1 MRINRKVAKTFVILL
16 LSVCFSMLLFT
27 TKEEPAKASI
37 SWNGGWYTNLCG
49 SGYAATYYSC
59 PGGCNP
65 YSGYCGGTAVFKFRC
80 GGQVN
85 QCNSNES
92 YCGGGCGF
100 DGLNNESEQID
111 VFDHYCRN
119 GGPGSWT
126 CGPANLLGYM
136 VWYHPPICS
145 NTCTPGG
152 WGPNL
157 SLFGPADYTFYNAAG
172 PFPVGFNYGASAG
185 SCGGDTCNGTCRG
198 DSSVTYQITIAGN
211 SPNTSYYQSY
221 YKGFANFH
229 TEFLNKGVYQWWVT
243 AYGSCSG
250 QRTSGIRHFTIDR
263 LPGLGGSIVS
273 NQLCT
278 FNGTTYPA
286 TAGYTG
292 ILPALASQSGLT
304 GGINNPLKM
313 SVTYVDPDGADDI
326 DYMEIW
332 VSRNGVGPA
341 NGNTG
346 SAGRGN
352 LHNYPWGYYLAPY
365 ASGES
370 YFSQGSQLADCTTPY
385 GAGQTTC
392 YTSAPPSNYIAYAYP
407 NTINKSGNQI
417 TVQWDV
423 GLMSAAKF
431 DGNLVVYAQMIDKQ
445 NIGTGWAY
453 LGAWKADVTRPVS
466 TANLTIKSPLT
477 FDVNY
482 TTFDAAPL
490 AGASLKKCTATSIG
504 IAPPIVITRT
514 APAPAGGTASFGF
527 VGATSQPCIDNQTG
541 LISYQSNATPFNS
554 SIDFSFSQA
563 DYGCNVGTSAPA
575 SLLLI
580 NPWLMT
586 TDGDTY
592 SKLGYSPNPLIQI
605 AAINDPSI
613 DEGLVGG
620 TGVVSSPRFFTT
632 MNGKTPYLSTYGY
645 LDNVGIG
652 VPRSSTNGL
661 NILPY
666 PDQNGVPKPS
676 SNFTNWYDF
685 LESRI
690 NTNVPAARIKVL
702 APGIYGPIATSTLTA
717 TAVNGPA
724 GPTVDQRVVVEK
736 VSGDL
741 TLKSITCDTKTIFLI
756 TGNLQIEPELL
767 ISEPTAG
774 AAAIVN
780 VPSNMNGCLFIV
792 KNKTTVG
799 IGTNK
804 VPPASNQAIYD
815 QVRSFIITD
824 KFESSVDATNNGLQ
838 IRGGVITNQNNTFKR
853 DIGIVL
859 NQTAPSEIFR
869 YDGGRYIYIFGKILT
884 DTIDF
889 SIKEVPF
896 IETSK

>member
-1 MRINRKVAKTFVILL
+1 MAIV
-16 LSVCFSMLLFT
+16 FSMLLFT
-27 TKEEPAKASI
+27 AKQEKTEAGI
-37 SWNGGWYTNLCG
+37 SWNGGWYINLCG
-49 SGYAATYYSC
+49 SGYSASYYGC
-59 PGGCNP
+59 YGGCNP
-65 YSGYCGGTAVFKFRC
+65 YSGYCSGPAVFRFRC
-80 GGQVN
+80 GGQN
-85 QCNSNES
+85 PDCRNGEQ

-100 DGLNNESEQID
+100 DGNLNNESEQID
-111 VFDHYCRN
+111 VFNHNCRRF
-119 GGPGSWT
+119 GGWDCFG
-126 CGPANLLGYM
+126 GDLIGYM

-157 SLFGPADYTFYNAAG
+157 SLYSPADYQFYNAAS
-172 PFPVGFNYGASAG
+172 PYPVSFSFGASGG
-185 SCGGDTCNGTCRG
+185 SCGGDTCNGTCRS
-198 DSSVTYQITIAGN
+198 DSSVTYQLTIAGN
-211 SPNTSYYQSY
+211 SPNTSYYQTFYLGYS
-221 YKGFANFH
+221 NFS
-229 TEFLNKGVYQWWVT
+229 TQYLNKGVYQWWVT

-250 QRTSGIRHFTIDR
+250 QRTSPIRHFTIDR
-263 LPGLGGSIVS
+263 LNGLGGSIIS
-273 NQLCT
+273 NQTCT
-278 FNGTTYPA
+278 YNGINYPA

-304 GGINNPLKM
+304 GGINNPLKIN
-313 SVTYVDPDGADDI
+313 VTYTDFDGADDI
-326 DYMEIW
+326 DYMQIW
-332 VSRNGVGPA
+332 VSRTGIAPTD
-341 NGNTG
+341 GNTG
-346 SAGRGN
+346 YAGRGN
-352 LHNYPWGYYLAPY
+352 LHNMGWGYYIAPY
-365 ASGES
+365 ANSES
-370 YFSQGSQLADCTTPY
+370 YWYAGSNIADCTTPY

-392 YTSAPPSNYIAYAYP
+392 APSSPPSNYVAYAYP
-407 NTINKSGNQI
+407 NSVSKFSPTSNSI

-423 GLMSAAKF
+423 GLMYGPYY
-431 DGNLVVYAQMIDKQ
+431 DGNISVYAQMIDKQ

-453 LGAWKADVTRPVS
+453 LGAWKADLTRPIS
-466 TANLTIKSPLT
+466 TANLTIKSPYT

-482 TTFDAAPL
+482 TTSDAAPL
-490 AGASLKKCTATSIG
+490 PGASSKTCKATSIG
-504 IAPPIVITRT
+504 IAPPITISRT
-514 APAPAGGTASFGF
+514 APAPAGGSVSFNF
-527 VGATSQPCIDNQTG
+527 VGQQYSPSCIDTQTG

-554 SIDFSFSQA
+554 SIDFSFAQA

-613 DEGLVGG
+613 DEGLPGG
-620 TGVVSSPRFFTT
+620 PGVLSSPRFFTT

-645 LDNVGIG
+645 MDNVGIN
-652 VPRSSTNGL
+652 VPRSSVDGFNVT
-661 NILPY
+661 PY

-676 SNFTNWYDF
+676 SNFTNWYDY

-702 APGIYGPIATSTLTA
+702 AAGTYGPTATSTMTGVVA
-717 TAVNGPA
+717 NGPA
-724 GPTVDQRVVVEK
+724 GATVDQRVVVEK
-736 VSGDL
+736 VTGNL
-741 TLKSITCDTKTIFLI
+741 VLRSITCDTKTIFLI
-756 TGNLQIEPELL
+756 NGNLQLEPEFL
-767 ISEPTAG
+767 ISEPTVG

-780 VPSNMNGCLFIV
+780 VPTNMNGCIFIV
-792 KNKTTVG
+792 KNQTTVG

-804 VPPASNQAIYD
+804 VPPASNQAVYD
-815 QVRSFIITD
+815 QLRAFIITD
-824 KFESSVDATNNGLQ
+824 SFISSADATNNGLQ
-838 IRGGVITNQNNTFKR
+838 VRGGVITNQSNSFRR

-896 IETSK
+896 IETAK